1 MDIFMRISVSALT
14 IVISASFPAIAD
26 VSNKIYTPGRFTGD
40 IALGKLSGKTKE
52 RVYDP
57 DSSEH
62 KNSQLNWKY
71 NNAAIIKGSLDWYL
85 IPWLSIGASG
95 WTTIASRGGYMDDTD
110 WLDESKNSWTDQSR
124 HPDTRLNYANEF
136 DLNVKGWLLNE
147 PTYRFGMMVG
157 YQESRY
163 SFKSSGGSF
172 NYTDED
178 TGLPDV
184 GAFPAGTTVIAY
196 KQHFE
201 MPYIGIIGSYRY
213 ESFEFGGSFKY
224 SGWVCATDNDE
235 HYLTDTTFR
244 ANIKNQN
251 FYSLVGN
258 SGYYLT
264 PDTKIYFEGAWNRV
278 TNKKGSL
285 SSNDYA
291 SGEKNSA
298 ENSSGIENYNFM
310 ITAGLKYSF

>member
-1 MDIFMRISVSALT
+1 MRISGSILY
-14 IVISASFPAIAD
+14 IVMSASFPAIAD
-26 VSNKIYTPGRFTGD
+26 VGNGVFTQKSLSGD
-40 IALGKLSGKTKE
+40 IALGSLSGKTRE

-57 DSSEH
+57 DSGGH

-71 NNAAIIKGSLDWYL
+71 NNAAIIKGSLDL
-85 IPWLSIGASG
+85 DVIPWVSVGASG

-110 WLDESKNSWTDQSR
+110 WQDESKNSWTDQSR

-147 PTYRFGMMVG
+147 PTYRFGMMAG

-163 SFKSSGGSF
+163 SFKASGGYF

-184 GAFPAGTTVIAY
+184 GAFPAGMTVIGY
-196 KQHFE
+196 KQHFK
-201 MPYIGIIGSYRY
+201 MPYIGIVGNYRY
-213 ESFEFGGSFKY
+213 ERFEFGGSFKY
-224 SGWVCATDNDE
+224 SGWVRATDNDE
-235 HYLTDTTFR
+235 HYLANTTFR

-251 FYSLVGN
+251 YYSLVGN
-258 SGYYLT
+258 AGYYLT
-264 PDTKIYFEGAWNRV
+264 PDTKIYLEGTWSRT

-285 SSNDYA
+285 SANDYS

-298 ENSSGIENYNFM
+298 ENSSGIESYSFM
-310 ITAGLKYSF
+310 TTVGLKYSF